1 MDTTDPRNA
10 HSPEASTDERASSLD
25 PRLPEPERAPAPG
38 SPLEPP
44 SLISDCLGEA
54 LSAQIADSVDESFPA
69 GSRKPRH
76 DGFTPERIGDFLRH
90 LAATG
95 VVEHAAC
102 AVGVSASAA
111 YAFRNRRQ
119 GRAFARMWDAILVH
133 RARDRLASELQSR
146 AIAGCVSVR
155 KRDGE
160 IVGEYHYYDNRLAMA
175 LLTRL
180 DRLAEKE
187 AASEAH
193 LRALSEDM
201 EEFIECIAEG
211 GDADAFV
218 AARGAGEPE
227 PPAATVPDPDRRP
240 DEDPELTTFAR
251 LAGCSDYLDVD
262 PRDIAVLDLDVGNK
276 ASWNPDQ
283 WVRAFRSGFMTW
295 VDIGEEDGDGLG
307 PAGLGAAMR
316 FHICREAAIAAAA
329 APPDGDREPVPEE
342 ALDLKRFDEWSD
354 DQLTRAWRSGL
365 LVGLPNEAWE
375 ELAEVYAGGEKER

>member
-1 MDTTDPRNA
+1 MDSTDPRNA
-10 HSPEASTDERASSLD
+10 HPPEASTDERASSFH
-25 PRLPEPERAPAPG
+25 PRQPESARAPAF
-38 SPLEPP
+38 EPP
-44 SLISDCLGEA
+44 PPFSECLGET
-54 LSAQIADSVDESFPA
+54 LSARIADSVEESFAPV
-69 GSRKPRH
+69 SRKPRH

-95 VVEHAAC
+95 VVEHAAA

-119 GRAFARMWDAILVH
+119 GRAFARMWDAILVN
-133 RARDRLASELQSR
+133 RARHRLASELQSR

-180 DRLAEKE
+180 DRLADRE
-187 AASEAH
+187 AASETH

-218 AARGAGEPE
+218 AARRPAEPG
-227 PPAATVPDPDRRP
+227 PPAPAAPQPDRWPDKDPD
-240 DEDPELTTFAR
+240 LTTFAR
-251 LAGCSDYLDVD
+251 VSGSSDYLDVD
-262 PRDIAVLDLDVGNK
+262 PREIEVLDLDFGDK
-276 ASWNPDQ
+276 ESWTPDQ
-283 WVRAFRSGFMTW
+283 WVRAYRSGFMSW
-295 VDIGEEDGDGLG
+295 LHIGEEQNVIP

-316 FHICREAAIAAAA
+316 FHICREAAIAAAM
-329 APPDGDREPVPEE
+329 APPDADSEPLPEQE
-342 ALDLKRFDEWSD
+342 FDLRQFEEWTD
-354 DQLTRAWRSGL
+354 GQLASAWRGGL
-365 LVGLPNEAWE
+365 LEGLPNETWE
-375 ELAEVYAGGEKER
+375 ALAEEYARLKDGR

>member
-10 HSPEASTDERASSLD
+10 HSPEASTDERASSPD
-25 PRLPEPERAPAPG
+25 QRRPEAGRDSAPRAA
-38 SPLEPP
+38 SEPP
-44 SLISDCLGEA
+44 PLLSDCLGKVR
-54 LSAQIADSVDESFPA
+54 SDRIAESVEETFPA

-76 DGFTPERIGDFLRH
+76 DGFTPERVGDFLRH

-95 VVEHAAC
+95 VVEHAAA

-119 GRAFARMWDAILVH
+119 GRAFARMWDAILVN

-146 AIAGCVSVR
+146 AISGCVSVR

-187 AASEAH
+187 AASETH

-201 EEFIECIAEG
+201 EEFIECIAGG

-218 AARGAGEPE
+218 AARRPPEPE
-227 PPAATVPDPDRRP
+227 PPAPTLPAPDPRR

-251 LAGCSDYLDVD
+251 VSGCSDYLDVD
-262 PRDIAVLDLDVGNK
+262 PRDIAVLDLDFGNR
-276 ASWNPDQ
+276 ASWSPDQ
-283 WVRAFRSGFMTW
+283 WVRAYRSGFMTW
-295 VDIGEEDGDGLG
+295 LHIGDRQDGVQS
-307 PAGLGAAMR
+307 AGLGAAMR
-316 FHICREAAIAAAA
+316 FHVCREAAIAAAT
-329 APPDGDREPVPEE
+329 APADGQCPPEE
-342 ALDLKRFDEWSD
+342 LDLSRIDEWSD
-354 DQLTRAWRSGL
+354 NQLARAWRGGL
-365 LVGLPNEAWE
+365 LEGLPAETWEA
-375 ELAEVYAGGEKER
+375 LAQTYACAKDER

>member
-1 MDTTDPRNA
+1 MDRSDPRNA
-10 HSPEASTDERASSLD
+10 HPPEAPTDERASSLD
-25 PRLPEPERAPAPG
+25 SRRPGRAAGPGPAF
-38 SPLEPP
+38 EPP
-44 SLISDCLGEA
+44 PLLSDCLEET
-54 LSAQIADSVDESFPA
+54 LSARIAGSVEETFPP

-95 VVEHAAC
+95 VVEHAAA

-111 YAFRNRRQ
+111 YAFRNRRH
-119 GRAFARMWDAILVH
+119 GRAFARMWDAILVN
-133 RARDRLASELQSR
+133 RSRDRLAAELQSR

-175 LLTRL
+175 VLTRL
-180 DRLAEKE
+180 DRMAEKE

-218 AARGAGEPE
+218 DARRPAEPE
-227 PPAATVPDPDRRP
+227 PPAQAVPDPDRRP
-240 DEDPELTTFAR
+240 DSDPDLTTFAR
-251 LAGCSDYLDVD
+251 LSDCSDYLDVD
-262 PRDIAVLDLDVGNK
+262 PRDIPVLDLDVCDK
-276 ASWNPDQ
+276 ASWDPDQ

-295 VDIGEEDGDGLG
+295 LDIGEKDGLSS
-307 PAGLGAAMR
+307 AGLGAAMR
-316 FHICREAAIAAAA
+316 FHFCREAAVVAAT
-329 APPDGDREPVPEE
+329 APPDEEEDRQAEE
-342 ALDLKRFDEWSD
+342 ELDLSRFDDWSD
-354 DQLTRAWRSGL
+354 GQLARAWRSGFL
-365 LVGLPNEAWE
+365 MGLPDETWEA
-375 ELAEVYAGGEKER
+375 LAQEHARRDDET